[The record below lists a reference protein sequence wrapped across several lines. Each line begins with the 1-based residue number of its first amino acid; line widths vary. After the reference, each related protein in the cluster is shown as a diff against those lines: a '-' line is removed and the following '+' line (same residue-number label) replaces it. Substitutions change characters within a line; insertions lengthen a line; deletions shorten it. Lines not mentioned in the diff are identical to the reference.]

1 MFLFFRR
8 RYRNLVAVIYE
19 GPGRLRL
26 NANRKAG
33 RDLERAKRGA
43 MVHEGTVCWFVL
55 DDTGKVLE
63 SGQGPA
69 ASRFPATEVA
79 KMLRTLPTHAAMN
92 AVVREMLQYDHDRAS
107 KVLPWTNGATSG
119 SATSP

>member
-1 MFLFFRR
+1 MALMFFFRKK
-8 RYRNLVAVIYE
+8 YRNLVAVIYE

-43 MVHEGTVCWFVL
+43 MVHEGTVCWFIL
-55 DDTGKVLE
+55 DDSGKVLE

-69 ASRFPATEVA
+69 ATRFSAA
-79 KMLRTLPTHAAMN
+79 DIANMLRTLPTHSAMG
-92 AVVREMLQYDHDRAS
+92 AILRELLQYESDRAS
-107 KVLPWTNGATSG
+107 KILSWTSESG
-119 SATSP
+119 RPAG